1 VGRGEVLVVLT
12 LFCWFS
18 QTLMERFSCEETTCV
33 VVSLQFFF
41 MLMAGACVGK
51 HRNDRAVQLIRT
63 SCSLQCAKP
72 CEYTDRSLDTCRLEC
87 NGVAPCL
94 NTCEFIKNM
103 KETQAGT
110 YSVWFGSDVTVITGS
125 LQ

>member
-1 VGRGEVLVVLT
+1 MCELITYLSGCISQ
-12 LFCWFS
+12 LFIMFI
-18 QTLMERFSCEETTCV
+18 CV
-33 VVSLQFFF
+33 SS
-41 MLMAGACVGK
+41 
-51 HRNDRAVQLIRT
+51 RAQ
-63 SCSLQCAKP
+63 
-72 CEYTDRSLDTCRLEC
+72 